1 MNILKVLLSI
11 TILSRR
17 TLMIRN
23 YKSAWERYAT
33 KILLKLLK
41 MHKNALAGCALMELF
56 ILIQAFWYFLPTVS
70 IGKFKR

>member
-1 MNILKVLLSI
+1 MNILKVLLNI

-23 YKSAWERYAT
+23 YKSAWEKYAT

-41 MHKNALAGCALMELF
+41 MHKNVLAGCASMELF
-56 ILIQAFWYFLPTVS
+56 ILMQTCWYFLLTVS
-70 IGKFKR
+70 IGKFKQ